1 MPRKLPPLIRLGE
14 AIVVSECEGGHVIFG
29 IKVIR
34 REFDGVGV
42 DHPMLDGFDI
52 KGRAL
57 IEMKQLSDVSHAKPI

>member
-1 MPRKLPPLIRLGE
+1 M
-14 AIVVSECEGGHVIFG
+14 IFG

-57 IEMKQLSDVSHAKPI
+57 IEMKQLPDVSHAKPI